1 MTSPTSRRLARSG
14 RPVEWIDD
22 PLRLDGGA
30 RTARTTEQD
39 WLRDL
44 IRAVLFTSPGER
56 PHRPDFGS
64 GLLQLLFQPASAEVA
79 TTVHF
84 LVEGTL
90 QQWVGHLVEIGA
102 VEVEAQDNTLLVT
115 VTWTE
120 RRTGLTRTESFT
132 SGGAR

>member
-1 MTSPTSRRLARSG
+1 
-14 RPVEWIDD
+14 
-22 PLRLDGGA
+22 
-30 RTARTTEQD
+30 
-39 WLRDL
+39 
-44 IRAVLFTSPGER
+44 VLFTAPGER

-64 GLLQLLFQPASAEVA
+64 GVLQLLFQPASAEVA

-84 LVEGTL
+84 VVQGTL

-102 VEVEAQDNTLLVT
+102 VEVEAQDSTLVVT

-120 RRTGLTRTESFT
+120 RRTGLTRTETFA